1 LLEDTRIA
9 GSRAILINIT
19 GSTAGLGLHEV
30 NEACSL
36 IRDAAECDD
45 AQINFGVIQNDSMG
59 DAVKITVIATGFQ
72 PEFQPVVER
81 RVSSGITPVIRL
93 NVPLPEPAPAA
104 PEPAPMAA
112 LELEPEPAFE
122 TEPEG
127 ETEPILDLN
136 DLDTPA
142 YLRQGRLLN

>member
-1 LLEDTRIA
+1 M
-9 GSRAILINIT
+9 
-19 GSTAGLGLHEV
+19 

-72 PEFQPVVER
+72 PEIQPVVER
-81 RVSSGITPVIRL
+81 RAGSVTPVIRL
-93 NVPLPEPAPAA
+93 NVPLPEPAPVAA
-104 PEPAPMAA
+104 LEPAPVAAFEPEPEPA
-112 LELEPEPAFE
+112 LEPEPEVEA
-122 TEPEG
+122 EPM
-127 ETEPILDLN
+127 LDLN